1 MLVLRKTFFFL
12 EPLNLWFK
20 LFFKVPAMAA
30 LGNLE
35 RSFEMSGEPAL
46 SLILNAEKLSYNDLV
61 TGSYGKQVNQ
71 VLFLPLIT

>member
-1 MLVLRKTFFFL
+1 
-12 EPLNLWFK
+12 
-20 LFFKVPAMAA
+20 MAA